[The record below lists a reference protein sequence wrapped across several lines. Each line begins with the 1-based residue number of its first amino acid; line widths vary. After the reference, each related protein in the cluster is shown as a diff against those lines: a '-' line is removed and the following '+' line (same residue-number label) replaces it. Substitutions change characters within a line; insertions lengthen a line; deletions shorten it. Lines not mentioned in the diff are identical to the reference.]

1 MNQRVNGKQP
11 ENRRRSSTRRTPA
24 ARTAPSRRGAVRKRA
39 RRSLRQWLTPLSF
52 SPRTAIERVA
62 AFDWRLAAMLVL
74 MLTISTATWFG
85 MRGVD
90 RVLSGPVNHVAIDGE
105 LLYADRQRLA
115 NIIGESIG
123 RGFWRS
129 DLLALKRKLEAEPWV
144 RHAHIRRQWPDHLQ
158 VTLSEQVPMAYW
170 QEHALLNDRGEV
182 FVPGKLP
189 QLTLPHLSGP
199 DNSEHGVLQDYRW
212 LEQQFTQMKMQPVLF
227 GIDAKGS
234 RRVVL
239 DNGIEIAL
247 GDGDMAPK
255 LKRLERIFAA
265 QLGPR
270 REQIARI
277 DMRYTNGLAVRWR
290 DNLGH
295 VLADRGN

>member
-1 MNQRVNGKQP
+1 MNQRVNGRRH
-11 ENRRRSSTRRTPA
+11 EGVRRSSTRRA
-24 ARTAPSRRGAVRKRA
+24 AVARTAPSRRGAVRKRA
-39 RRSLRQWLTPLSF
+39 RRSLRQWLTLLSF
-52 SPRTAIERVA
+52 SPRAAIERIA
-62 AFDWRLAAMLVL
+62 AFDWRLAAMLTV
-74 MLTISTATWFG
+74 MLTISAATWFG

-90 RVLSGPVNHVAIDGE
+90 RMLSRPVNHVAIEGE
-105 LLYADRQRLA
+105 LQHADRQRLA

-129 DLLALKRKLEAEPWV
+129 DLLVLKQKLEAEPWI

-170 QEHALLNDRGEV
+170 QERALLNDRGEV

-189 QLTLPHLSGP
+189 QLPLPHLSGP
-199 DNSEHGVLQDYRW
+199 DNSEREVLQDYRW
-212 LEQQFTQMKMQPVLF
+212 LEQQFVQMKMQPVLF

-247 GDGDMAPK
+247 GDGDMTPK
-255 LKRLERIFAA
+255 LARLGRIFAA

-295 VLADRGN
+295 ALADRGN